1 MDEDR
6 NLRGWYAFA
15 SDCVPCACTLCTLS
29 RALRD
34 LLSCSHAPKAL
45 DAVTRAQLLAEDGS
59 GHAIAPCAE
68 QAAAHGHAWGALY
81 CRLARAMLGAAE
93 QGRMWPVLAEVV
105 GMPPGD
111 SAPGDAPAPESCAT
125 FASAV
130 HAAVAAQTAADAPAA
145 RGALCRGL
153 RAVAES
159 LGDDE
164 IGAVRRLLG
173 MRATAG
179 STRSL
184 PPVRGALLAAA
195 AQLHPKSALTVSAR
209 ALAKH
214 AQRCSAGF
222 WGGAAYKGKDIDK
235 NLAAEEVLGRL
246 LDGAAWL
253 NCHQLPHN
261 KETFELRNASGYGA
275 RWVGGI
281 FRGFLEPHIANGHE
295 MGWKH

>member
-1 MDEDR
+1 MDEGSA
-6 NLRGWYAFA
+6 LRSWYACA
-15 SDCVPCACTLCTLS
+15 SVCTPCVCALCTLS

-34 LLSCSHAPKAL
+34 LLSCSAAPKSL
-45 DAVTRAQLLAEDGS
+45 DVVTRAQLLAEDGS
-59 GHAIAPCAE
+59 GHPVAPCT
-68 QAAAHGHAWGALY
+68 QKAAAHGHTWGALY
-81 CRLARAMLGAAE
+81 CRLARAMLCATE
-93 QGRMWPVLAEVV
+93 QDRMWPVLAEVV

-111 SAPGDAPAPESCAT
+111 SAPGSAPAPALRMT
-125 FASAV
+125 FA
-130 HAAVAAQTAADAPAA
+130 AAVRAAVTAQTAADAPAA

-153 RAVAES
+153 RVVAES

-164 IGAVRRLLG
+164 LGAIRRLLG

-179 STRSL
+179 STRSI

-195 AQLHPKSALTVSAR
+195 AQLHPKSVLTVSAR

-222 WGGAAYKGKDIDK
+222 WGGAAYKGKDSDK

-246 LDGAAWL
+246 LDGAVWL

-261 KETFELRNASGYGA
+261 KETFELRTAQGYGA
-275 RWVGGI
+275 RWVGGT
-281 FRGFLEPHIANGHE
+281 FRGFLEPHTMNGHE
-295 MGWKH
+295 VGWRH